1 MVSLVSVLVIRI
13 LTLLQV
19 VYDESDEEEITEE
32 YLAELKKKIAAGEI
46 EADSDEMEED
56 DFEEGSDSE
65 VKKK

>member
-1 MVSLVSVLVIRI
+1 VIRI

-19 VYDESDEEEITEE
+19 VNGESDEEEITEE

-46 EADSDEMEED
+46 EVDSDEMEED